1 MSKWKDKALARLS
14 VIQEQEVKAADLD
27 TIVQSIKKLPYGQ
40 LKKVLTDEVLAVL
53 ERYGYGEI

>member
-1 MSKWKDKALARLS
+1 MNKWTDKALARLA

-27 TIVQSIKKLPYGQ
+27 IIVQSIKNLPYGQ
-40 LKKVLTDEVLAVL
+40 LKKVLTEDVLAVL